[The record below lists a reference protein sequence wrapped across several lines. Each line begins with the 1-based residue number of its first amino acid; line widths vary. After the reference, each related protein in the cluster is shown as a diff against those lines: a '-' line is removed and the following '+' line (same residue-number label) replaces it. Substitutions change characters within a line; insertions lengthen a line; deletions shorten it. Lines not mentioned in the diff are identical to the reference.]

1 MPEGPEIDTDKVR
14 EQIAEEVERGGAP
27 LRRIA
32 LTTALLA
39 VFATLA
45 ALKAGGTINSALM
58 LRTEGTRLQAEASD
72 QWAFYQAKGLRAA
85 VEDAARAAWLA
96 AGKEPPSEYAE
107 KREHYAAEQKEI
119 EATAREKEKERD
131 EKLVESDHLLHAH
144 HGFANAVAIFQVSIA
159 LGAVAALTRS
169 RIVWIGSLLLGV
181 GGLVLLGVTL
191 SL

>member
-1 MPEGPEIDTDKVR
+1 M
-14 EQIAEEVERGGAP
+14 AP

-32 LTTALLA
+32 LTTAACRLRHPRGAEGRRDDQL
-39 VFATLA
+39 
-45 ALKAGGTINSALM
+45 ALM

-72 QWAFYQAKGLRAA
+72 QWAFYQTKGLRAA

-119 EATAREKEKERD
+119 EARAREKEKERD

>member
-58 LRTEGTRLQAEASD
+58 LRTEGTRFQAEASD

>member
-45 ALKAGGTINSALM
+45 ALEAGATINSALM

-119 EATAREKEKERD
+119 EARAREKEKERD

-181 GGLVLLGVTL
+181 GGLVLFGVTL